1 MPKNVQ
7 TTAQLHSP
15 HTLAKKCSKF
25 FTLAFNHM
33 RTKSFQ
39 MFKLGLEEAEGP
51 EIKLPI
57 STGSSKKAREFQKNI
72 YFCFID
78 YAKAFDCVDPTN
90 CGKF

>member
-39 MFKLGLEEAEGP
+39 MFKLGLEEAEKP
-51 EIKLPI
+51 KIKLPT
-57 STGSSKKAREFQKNI
+57 SAGSWKEQVIPEK
-72 YFCFID
+72 
-78 YAKAFDCVDPTN
+78 
-90 CGKF
+90 